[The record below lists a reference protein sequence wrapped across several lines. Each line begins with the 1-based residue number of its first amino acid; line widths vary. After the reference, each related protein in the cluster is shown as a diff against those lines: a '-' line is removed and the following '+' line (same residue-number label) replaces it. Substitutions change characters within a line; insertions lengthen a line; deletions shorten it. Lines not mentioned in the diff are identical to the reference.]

1 MSGRHDSII
10 DHVNGETTTT
20 ASAANPPAD
29 PPADPPARRRTR
41 AEQRA
46 TTRRAL
52 LDATAECLV
61 EQGYAG
67 LTTRNVAERAGV
79 AQSTFMH
86 YFPTRDAFLIEA
98 VEHVALRLLDDA
110 LDNIDLRAL
119 RSPKHRQKV
128 LDEAWREFTSP
139 EALAAA
145 QLWAAAWTEPEL
157 AATLKA
163 LEDRLD
169 SIIAAAATT
178 LFPDHSADP
187 RFPALV
193 DLAVSLIRG
202 LVDAIPIQGREAV
215 DARWERI
222 KPIVIEAAGR
232 LLDG

>member
-1 MSGRHDSII
+1 
-10 DHVNGETTTT
+10 VNGETTTDT
-20 ASAANPPAD
+20 PRP
-29 PPADPPARRRTR
+29 RTR
-41 AEQRA
+41 AEQRE

-52 LDATAECLV
+52 LDATADVLV
-61 EQGYAG
+61 SEGYAG
-67 LTTRNVAERAGV
+67 LTTRSVAERAGV

-110 LDNIDLRAL
+110 LDNIDLAAL
-119 RSPKHRQKV
+119 RSPQHRGKV
-128 LDEAWREFTSP
+128 LEQAWREFTSP

-178 LFPDHSADP
+178 LFPDQSGDP

-202 LVDAIPIQGREAV
+202 LVDGIPIHGRDAV
-215 DARWERI
+215 QARWERI
-222 KPIVIEAAGR
+222 KPILVDAAAR

>member
-1 MSGRHDSII
+1 
-10 DHVNGETTTT
+10 VNGDPTTSTT
-20 ASAANPPAD
+20 STPAT
-29 PPADPPARRRTR
+29 PATAGTRRRTR

-46 TTRRAL
+46 ITRRAL
-52 LDATAECLV
+52 LDATAQCLV
-61 EQGYAG
+61 EEGYAG

-110 LDNIDLRAL
+110 LDHIDLQAL
-119 RSPKHRQKV
+119 RTPRHREQV
-128 LDEAWREFTSP
+128 LDEAWREFTSL

-169 SIIAAAATT
+169 SIIAAAAST
-178 LFPDHSADP
+178 LFPDQSEDP

-193 DLAVSLIRG
+193 DLAISLIRG

-215 DARWERI
+215 NARWERI
-222 KPIVIEAAGR
+222 KPIVIEAAGT
-232 LLDG
+232 LLDE

>member
-1 MSGRHDSII
+1 M
-10 DHVNGETTTT
+10 
-20 ASAANPPAD
+20 
-29 PPADPPARRRTR
+29 PARAEQRATTR

-46 TTRRAL
+46 TTRKAL
-52 LDATAECLV
+52 LEATAACLV
-61 EQGYAG
+61 EDGYAG

-79 AQSTFMH
+79 AQSTLMH

-110 LDNIDLRAL
+110 LDRIDLGAL
-119 RSPKHRQKV
+119 RSPRHRERV

-169 SIIAAAATT
+169 TIIGAAATA
-178 LFPDHSADP
+178 LFPDQSGDP

-202 LVDAIPIQGREAV
+202 LVDAIPIQGRDAV
-215 DARWERI
+215 QLRWERI
-222 KPIVIEAAGR
+222 KPILIDAAAR
-232 LLDG
+232 LLDR

>member
-1 MSGRHDSII
+1 M
-10 DHVNGETTTT
+10 NGETQ
-20 ASAANPPAD
+20 APP
-29 PPADPPARRRTR
+29 RRTR

-52 LDATAECLV
+52 LDATARCLV
-61 EQGYAG
+61 EEGYAG

-98 VEHVALRLLDDA
+98 VEYVALRLLDDA
-110 LDNIDLRAL
+110 LDHIDLQAL
-119 RSPKHRQKV
+119 RSPRHREQV
-128 LDEAWREFTSP
+128 LDQAWREFTSP

-169 SIIAAAATT
+169 SILAAAATT
-178 LFPDHSADP
+178 LFPDQSEDP

-193 DLAVSLIRG
+193 DLAISLIRG
-202 LVDAIPIQGREAV
+202 LVDAIPIQGRPAV
-215 DARWERI
+215 EARWERI
-222 KPIVIEAAGR
+222 KPIVVEAAGR
-232 LLDG
+232 LLDE

>member
-1 MSGRHDSII
+1 M
-10 DHVNGETTTT
+10 NGETPTKSLHD
-20 ASAANPPAD
+20 APG
-29 PPADPPARRRTR
+29 RRRTR

-46 TTRRAL
+46 LTRRAL

-61 EQGYAG
+61 QDGYAG

-119 RSPKHRQKV
+119 RTAKHREKV
-128 LDEAWREFTSP
+128 LDQAWREFTCR

-145 QLWAAAWTEPEL
+145 QLWAAVWTEPEL
-157 AATLKA
+157 AAPLRS
-163 LEDRLD
+163 LEERLD
-169 SIIAAAATT
+169 SIIRAAAST
-178 LFPDHSADP
+178 LFPEHSDDP
-187 RFPALV
+187 RFPALL

-202 LVDAIPIQGREAV
+202 LADAIPVWGREAV
-215 DARWERI
+215 DARWRTI
-222 KPIVIEAAGR
+222 KPIVLEATER
-232 LLDG
+232 LLDE